1 MVKWF
6 DGVRAMAWQFDRPHL
21 FVDCP
26 NNQGRFARGAGRCN
40 PIDKIRGLAKVK
52 GMGEGQSRM
61 FRVIPLVCAAL
72 AMVLGLMTFIGWIS
86 AMPLLA
92 SVRSNYIPMAPSTA
106 LCFSLIGTGLVLEIF
121 RPGWKIVIQFLA
133 GVVLLMACAK
143 IVEVSMGSQLG
154 IDVWFVRDPEM
165 FGAVRKGRM
174 APMTAINFVF
184 VAMAMLSLTSPRRAG
199 RACTL
204 AALATVVSVVIL
216 VGYWYGT
223 PLLYGGSIIP
233 VALPTA
239 CGFFLCGTG
248 IMAAAGPDAW
258 PLRTFLGGSTRALL
272 LRAFVPVII
281 LVSLVNGWI
290 RAMLLERQEWNPA
303 LISAFSTLVFATL
316 ITLIVCLV
324 SRKVGGRIDSA
335 EEARNRAQE
344 ALVMLNA
351 ELETRVR
358 DRTRQLSEVNEQMH
372 EDLRMAR
379 ELQAA
384 LLPREFPTVPPNVSD
399 RESAL
404 RFLSLYFPTGD
415 VSGDFFSVFPVGAD
429 AVGVLICDVMGHG
442 VRSALIT
449 SMIRGLVEEYGR
461 STTDPGELLTRI
473 NQALNIILK
482 QADTTMFATCFYV
495 VADVANAE
503 MRFSNAGHPCALH
516 FRTGDESAEKLQGV
530 GRRGPALGLF
540 PSITYATST
549 TPMEEGDLVMLFT
562 DGLFEVEGADGESFS
577 EEQLQETVS
586 RHASLP
592 PEEFFVQVLNEVR
605 GFSNRES
612 FDDDVCVVGMK
623 VQRMNSI

>member
-1 MVKWF
+1 
-6 DGVRAMAWQFDRPHL
+6 
-21 FVDCP
+21 
-26 NNQGRFARGAGRCN
+26 
-40 PIDKIRGLAKVK
+40 
-52 GMGEGQSRM
+52 M

-72 AMVLGLMTFIGWIS
+72 AMVFGLMTFIGWIS

-106 LCFSLIGTGLVLEIF
+106 LCFSLIGTGLILHVSRSRMRSLI
-121 RPGWKIVIQFLA
+121 RLLA
-133 GVVLLMACAK
+133 GVVLMLVCAK
-143 IVEVSMGSQLG
+143 FVEILGGYHFG
-154 IDVWFVRDPEM
+154 IDAWFVRNPGL
-165 FGAVRKGRM
+165 FGAVPTGRM
-174 APMTAINFVF
+174 APLTALNFMF
-184 VAMAMLSLTSPRRAG
+184 VASALVFLTVPSRGTP
-199 RACTL
+199 ACAL
-204 AALATVVSVVIL
+204 AALATVISAVVL

-223 PLLYGGSIIP
+223 PLLYGGTIIP

-239 CGFFLCGTG
+239 CGFFLVGNG
-248 IMAAAGPDAW
+248 IMAAAGGGAW
-258 PLRTFLGGSTRALL
+258 PLKTVMGNSTKALL
-272 LRAFVPVII
+272 LRSFVPIIVIG
-281 LVSLVNGWI
+281 SLINGWVI
-290 RAMLLERQEWNPA
+290 SLLMNEEGNNPA
-303 LISAFSTLVFATL
+303 VVSAMCALVFAAA
-316 ITLIVCLV
+316 ITWMVTHV
-324 SRKVGGRIDSA
+324 SRHVGGRIDRA

-358 DRTRQLSEVNEQMH
+358 ERTRELSEMNEQMH